1 MRTGSSTADTPR
13 ARTVV
18 VIHPD
23 GHSREDSRR
32 RFVAEVL
39 QANGFAVLSLVL
51 PDVMPWRT
59 SAIGRERALR
69 GAARQIEVAT
79 GPAGRVALLAW
90 EHADL
95 ACLELARH
103 APDETLAAVVFV
115 APRPGLVLRRT
126 DVPALI
132 VNGARTVGHAP
143 LPSPHERA
151 VLPGSGPTLDENG
164 AHEAIARTT
173 LEWLRRRMLS
183 AGADLRTPPLA
194 SPHLAIDRVERR
206 GGEAPFFAPVAR
218 CS

>member
-13 ARTVV
+13 ARTVA

-23 GHSREDSRR
+23 GHSRKDSRR

-51 PDVMPWRT
+51 ADVMPWRT

-69 GAARQIEVAT
+69 SAARQIEAAT

-90 EHADL
+90 EQADL

-115 APRPGLVLRRT
+115 APRPGLALRGT

-132 VNGARTVGHAP
+132 VNGARPGGHMP

-173 LEWLRRRMLS
+173 LDWLHRRMRS
-183 AGADLRTPPLA
+183 PGADLDTPPAAL
-194 SPHLAIDRVERR
+194 HLAIDRFERH
-206 GGEAPFFAPVAR
+206 GGEAPFCAPLAR
-218 CS
+218 CG

>member
-13 ARTVV
+13 APTVAL
-18 VIHPD
+18 IHPD
-23 GHSREDSRR
+23 DRSRTDSRR

-51 PDVMPWRT
+51 PDVMPWRA